1 MADIHEIAKKVT
13 GMRLRNYNRDLRMNQ
28 VRAVRASELDKVAPG
43 LLADEFPKPIV
54 SNVINV
60 AAQYS
65 AEQIGVMPTVSCT
78 AGEMVSDRQKKYAMR
93 RTLIAHNYLDNSRI
107 KVAMVEAADWLNTY
121 SFLPLI
127 LEPHFGDA
135 YCAAGPRLRF
145 ENPLG
150 CYFQNDIHGRTRSF
164 VKVHESDIETL
175 SAKFPSMAFAL
186 KDGLRDDSNVRVEL
200 VTYYS
205 DDEIVSYVPSR
216 DNLVLNRIQNKF
228 GRVPVFIAESPKFD
242 EESRGAFDD
251 VIWIQI
257 ARSLFAQMGMRAAK
271 KSMNSPL
278 VVPPDVVNIPFGPD
292 RVIRTNMG
300 EKIHYPIAD
309 MPPAAW
315 QIGEILNQD
324 VTVGAR
330 FPEGA
335 TGKSPGSIV
344 TGRGMEALMGTIDS
358 KVRTYQLLLGDM
370 MSRGLAAAF
379 EMDQKFWPNR
389 TRMIRVQVNGQRFEE
404 SYVPSRDIAGVYQVD
419 VTYGMA
425 AGMDPNRALVFL
437 LQARGDKL
445 ISRDYALRQLPF
457 DLNVDQVMEQIDTE
471 ELTDALK
478 QMLAQTA
485 MAVPAMAAQGQD
497 PTDTL
502 TKLAKVMKERESGK
516 PLHEAI
522 LTAFTPPKTQPP
534 QGGPQA
540 PPGAPLVP
548 GQSGGPQGP
557 PGGSQ
562 APSGG
567 PPGPGGGGGQPQDLM
582 SMLAGLSGGGSPNL
596 QASVKRQLP
605 AG

>member
-1 MADIHEIAKKVT
+1 MFDIAKKVQ
-13 GMRLRNYNRDLRMNQ
+13 GMRLRAYNRDLRMNQ

-93 RTLIAHNYLDNSRI
+93 RTLIAHNYMDSSRLKI
-107 KVAMVEAADWLNTY
+107 QMVEAADWLNTY
-121 SFLPLI
+121 SFVPLV

-135 YCAAGPRLRF
+135 YCGPGPRLRF

-150 CYFQNDIHGRTRSF
+150 CYFQNDIHGVTRTF
-164 VKVHESDIETL
+164 VKVYESDIETL
-175 SAKFPSMAFAL
+175 AAKFPNMAIAL
-186 KDGLRDDSNVRVEL
+186 KSGLRDDSNVRVEL
-200 VTYYS
+200 VTYFS

-216 DNLVLNRIQNKF
+216 DNLVLNRIKNKF
-228 GRVPVFIAESPKFD
+228 GRVPVFIAEAPKFD

-278 VVPPDVVNIPFGPD
+278 VVPTDVVNIPFGPD
-292 RVIRTNMG
+292 RVIRSNNG
-300 EKIHYPIAD
+300 RDIHYPIAD

-344 TGRGMEALMGTIDS
+344 TGRGMEELMGTIDS
-358 KVRTYQLLLGDM
+358 KVRTYQLLLGEQLTRA
-370 MSRGLAAAF
+370 MSAAF
-379 EMDQKFWPNR
+379 EMDQKFWPNK

-497 PTDTL
+497 PSDTL

-522 LTAFTPPKTQPP
+522 LSAFTPPKSQT
-534 QGGPQA
+534 PQA
-540 PPGAPLVP
+540 DTQDASQSPMVP
-548 GQSGGPQGP
+548 GQSGGPPGP
-557 PGGSQ
+557 PGAPQ

-567 PPGPGGGGGQPQDLM
+567 APGPGGAQPDLM

-596 QASVKRQLP
+596 TANVSRKVP